1 MKKTKVKDLDYYD
14 SLPYNIALEPW
25 DDGDGAYW
33 VARVVELPYCAIHG
47 DTAEQALE
55 EIKTVK
61 REWLETSIELGN
73 QIPEPASREYSGQIR
88 LRLAPTLHKLLSE
101 RANIE
106 DVSLNQYMNT
116 LLAQS
121 VGFQV
126 RDKSHGKTA
135 KYIDS

>member
-1 MKKTKVKDLDYYD
+1 MKMKKIKDLDYYD
-14 SLPYNIALEPW
+14 SLPYSIALEPW

-47 DTAEQALE
+47 DTPEQALE
-55 EIKTVK
+55 EIKAVK
-61 REWLETSIELGN
+61 RDWLETSLELGN
-73 QIPEPASREYSGQIR
+73 NIPQPVSREYSGQIR
-88 LRLAPTLHKLLSE
+88 LRLSPTLHKLLSE

-106 DVSLNQYMNT
+106 DISLNQYMNM

-126 RDKSHGKTA
+126 RDKGRGKKA
-135 KYIDS
+135 EYKGR

>member
-1 MKKTKVKDLDYYD
+1 MKKEIVKDLDYYD

-47 DTAEQALE
+47 DTPEKALE

-73 QIPEPASREYSGQIR
+73 KIPEPASREYSGQIR

-101 RANIE
+101 RAGIE

-116 LLAQS
+116 LLARS
-121 VGFQV
+121 VGFQM
-126 RDKSHGKTA
+126 RDKTRGK
-135 KYIDS
+135 KSEYKDR

>member
-1 MKKTKVKDLDYYD
+1 MKKAKTKNLDYYD

-47 DTAEQALE
+47 DTPEQALK

-61 REWLETSIELGN
+61 REWLETSLELGN
-73 QIPEPASREYSGQIR
+73 LIPQPASRKYSGQIR

-101 RANIE
+101 RASIE
-106 DVSLNQYMNT
+106 DISLNQYMNT

-126 RDKSHGKTA
+126 RDKGRGKRTEY
-135 KYIDS
+135 KGR

>member
-1 MKKTKVKDLDYYD
+1 MKMKKIKDLDYYD
-14 SLPYNIALEPW
+14 SLPYSIALEPW

-47 DTAEQALE
+47 DTPEQALE
-55 EIKTVK
+55 EIKAVK
-61 REWLETSIELGN
+61 RDWLETSLELGN
-73 QIPEPASREYSGQIR
+73 KIPQPASREYSGQIR
-88 LRLAPTLHKLLSE
+88 LRLSPTLHKLLSE

-106 DVSLNQYMNT
+106 DISLNQYMNM

-126 RDKSHGKTA
+126 RDKGRGKKA
-135 KYIDS
+135 EYKGR

>member
-1 MKKTKVKDLDYYD
+1 MKKPKIKKLDYYD
-14 SLPYNIALEPW
+14 NLPYNIVLEPW
-25 DDGDGAYW
+25 DDGNGAYW

-47 DTAEQALE
+47 DTPEQALK
-55 EIKTVK
+55 EIKIVK
-61 REWLETSIELGN
+61 REWLETSLELGN
-73 QIPEPASREYSGQIR
+73 LIPEPASRKYSGQIR

-106 DVSLNQYMNT
+106 DISLNQYMNT

-126 RDKSHGKTA
+126 KDKNPEKAGGYKVR
-135 KYIDS
+135 

>member
-1 MKKTKVKDLDYYD
+1 MKKEIVKDLDYYD

-47 DTAEQALE
+47 DTPEKALE

-73 QIPEPASREYSGQIR
+73 KIPEPASREYSGQIR

-101 RANIE
+101 RAGIE

-126 RDKSHGKTA
+126 RDKTRGKTA

>member
-1 MKKTKVKDLDYYD
+1 MKTKKIEDLDYYD

-25 DDGDGAYW
+25 DDGDGPYW

-47 DTAEQALE
+47 DTPEEALE

-73 QIPEPASREYSGQIR
+73 QIPGPVSREYSGQIS
-88 LRLAPTLHKLLSE
+88 LRLSPTLHKLLSE
-101 RANIE
+101 RASIE
-106 DVSLNQYMNT
+106 DISLNQYMNT

-126 RDKSHGKTA
+126 RDKASGKTE
-135 KYIDS
+135 KYKDR

>member
-1 MKKTKVKDLDYYD
+1 MKTTKVKALDYYD
-14 SLPYNIALEPW
+14 SLPYNIVLEPG

-47 DTAEQALE
+47 DTPEEALK

-61 REWLETSIELGN
+61 REWLETSLEMGN
-73 QIPEPASREYSGQIR
+73 EIPEPASRKYSGQIR

-101 RANIE
+101 RAGIE
-106 DVSLNQYMNT
+106 DISLNHYMNT

-121 VGFQV
+121 VGFPV
-126 RDKSHGKTA
+126 RDKIRGKTA